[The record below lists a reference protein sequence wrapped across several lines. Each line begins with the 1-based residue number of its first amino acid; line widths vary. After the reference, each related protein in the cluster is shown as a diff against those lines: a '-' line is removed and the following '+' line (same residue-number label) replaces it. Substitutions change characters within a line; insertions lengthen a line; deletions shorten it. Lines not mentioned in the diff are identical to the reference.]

1 MRREKCLV
9 NKKTAAHEIPNVR
22 VLPLGAVVTH
32 KVRVINDL
40 SFVLFNRA
48 KKGGLNAETD
58 VNSVPRACA
67 GSGTQ
72 TYIYIY
78 IFVRARGESC
88 RSLFTRWYM

>member
-22 VLPLGAVVTH
+22 VRPLGAVVTH

-40 SFVLFNRA
+40 SFHLFNRA

-72 TYIYIY
+72 I
-78 IFVRARGESC
+78 
-88 RSLFTRWYM
+88 